1 LSLFQFSSLRSSQ
14 EIPSLKLQ
22 TFLPELSYTLGANR
36 SILSKFH
43 SNRKFQEEILLN
55 SKPRSFNDFLFEI
68 HFKSREVPMET
79 VVPFF
84 KFFTTIFYFNFFEVG
99 KALFGSN
106 KVLNEFELNSKSFES
121 F

>member
-1 LSLFQFSSLRSSQ
+1 
-14 EIPSLKLQ
+14 
-22 TFLPELSYTLGANR
+22 
-36 SILSKFH
+36 
-43 SNRKFQEEILLN
+43 
-55 SKPRSFNDFLFEI
+55 
-68 HFKSREVPMET
+68 MET